1 MGNRL
6 FFVFQKEF
14 KNSLAEAIRSCG
26 FIDLSESI
34 DMGLEEILEVIHAY
48 IIGGLIV
55 KVETENGANVLGNLL
70 VKGGHDGKILD
81 DISLIF
87 DQKDNFDYHQKLG
100 NSLLSFVFDED
111 QMIAYQSIKDLMQQ
125 EYSID
130 SENLDALNKVVI
142 PFSMGIIGKEVQ
154 TNSFS
159 NAQLG
164 EALIGNTPILSE
176 KFSKWAKVL
185 QLMPLVKETVLADK
199 KDSVKPKEESPEI
212 SAQKG
217 GSQQNSKAGSGL
229 NIQVFYKNFFPWL
242 ATFIISAGSL
252 YALRYFETKKEV
264 SPILE
269 ANSPFQFIQN
279 DSLAV
284 KSFSEVPWIEHP
296 DSEVHNQYLDSLNH
310 NIKQEKLVNTV
321 VFNNTNLHFEENIP
335 NISMEGKKELDEV
348 LTALKKYNFLH
359 LDIQVDGNP
368 TFVQLNKEL
377 IDKRLRNIQDYFI
390 VFGIEEERIS
400 VAYKISKSEEELD
413 SVENKAVQEGQNKVD
428 PLPSGTVLSSIH
440 FQFTNQEKNI

>member
-14 KNSLAEAIRSCG
+14 KNSLADAIRSSG
-26 FIDLSESI
+26 FIDLSESV
-34 DMGLEEILEVIHAY
+34 DLGLEEILEVIHAY

-55 KVETENGANVLGNLL
+55 KVEEENGANVLGNLL
-70 VKGGHDGKILD
+70 VKGGHNGEILE

-87 DQKDNFDYHQKLG
+87 DQKDSFDYHQKLG

-111 QMIAYQSIKDLMQQ
+111 QTTTFQSIKELMHS
-125 EYSID
+125 EYGID
-130 SENLDALNKVVI
+130 SDDLDALNKLVI
-142 PFSMGIIGKEVQ
+142 PFSMGIIGKEVK

-164 EALIGNTPILSE
+164 ETLIGNTPILSE

-185 QLMPLVKETVLADK
+185 ELMPIVKENVTTDK
-199 KDSVKPKEESPEI
+199 KESVKPKEEGVES
-212 SAQKG
+212 STQKM
-217 GSQQNSKAGSGL
+217 GSQQSIKSASGL

-252 YALRYFETKKEV
+252 YALRYFETQKED
-264 SPILE
+264 SPVLE

-284 KSFSEVPWIEHP
+284 KSFSEVPWV
-296 DSEVHNQYLDSLNH
+296 DNVDNDLHNIYLDSLNH

-321 VFNNTNLHFEENIP
+321 IFNNANLHFEENIP
-335 NISMEGKKELDEV
+335 NISMEGKKELDEI

-377 IDKRLRNIQDYFI
+377 IDRRLKNIQDYFI

-400 VAYKISKSEEELD
+400 VAYKISNPEEALD
-413 SVENKAVQEGQNKVD
+413 SVKNKAVEESPHKID

-440 FQFTNQEKNI
+440 FLFSNQEKNI